1 MDGFQ
6 FIEFLKSNTAYAQI
20 PVLIQTAVANSIER
34 QRADF
39 IGISDYLIKPY
50 DEETLLGIVQ
60 KMIPPPKKDAIKRNL
75 LKRLREEKLLP
86 SLLSPHSDDHLW
98 LLGFE
103 RLFISQV
110 TEVDF
115 SMDKLA
121 RHLEVSRM
129 TLYRKIYKS
138 TGLKPNDYLNEVR
151 LQAARLLLEDQ
162 SHQDLK
168 SVLDA
173 IGVKDAR
180 SFEKKFFLKFG
191 KKTASYFK
199 VSLP

>member
-1 MDGFQ
+1 MNGVTAFQ
-6 FIEFLKSNTAYAQI
+6 PRDFHQDFDQQINAPVFLIQAKNFSNTSKKEVDKLKEYQYKKEI
-20 PVLIQTAVANSIER
+20 
-34 QRADF
+34 
-39 IGISDYLIKPY
+39 
-50 DEETLLGIVQ
+50 TLLPGDKYLQLKFGLPNLDIQ
-60 KMIPPPKKDAIKRNL
+60 AESNFAYKLGATNAQWQSTQNNAI
-75 LKRLREEKLLP
+75 
-86 SLLSPHSDDHLW
+86 LLSGLSPGMHTLIFKSMSSINAGFKPH
-98 LLGFE
+98 
-103 RLFISQV
+103 
-110 TEVDF
+110 
-115 SMDKLA
+115 
-121 RHLEVSRM
+121 
-129 TLYRKIYKS
+129 
-138 TGLKPNDYLNEVR
+138 DYLNEVR